1 MAISEEDQK
10 FIESGLGGTG
20 NGSGGSGASDTPQCY
35 DDVTCPPNYI
45 CVTGNCVAGCTS
57 AADCPAGYVCFNG
70 RCRLA
75 DVPTP
80 TKCSPPGEFIRCSGY
95 DGLGIF
101 AGGES
106 PPGQPCNTFTA
117 PSSQCGGTAC
127 PPVGTFI
134 RCTELR
140 TELGVI
146 GEFSNGLQNGVC
158 SSYTAIAEQ
167 CSTVY
172 CNMTDVTAQCAN
184 ILDDTWEGTASRTV
198 NVLVNGQPTPADC
211 TVFPGIPTAWDTSE
225 CTKKV
230 GVTPKCPPQG
240 EFKQCS
246 GTTGVYYTGAIN
258 AVTKECLTVNQLNDS
273 QCIKISCPPN
283 GEFLR
288 CEDGYTSGGTKPTNA
303 VFSDGGLFGVCG
315 EYRGNLAQCEIT
327 RTCDRLPPYFDRCDG
342 TTGIYLN
349 GCNNDTDNPPE
360 RRANDLACIVV
371 VPTPTPTPTPTSTL
385 TQGDPAPT
393 PPPPPT
399 PTPTPEPPPVVFVPT
414 PTWRDCVSGNL
425 NDGIAPS
432 AYREILYTGA
442 GGGTCWEPSTIIGFS
457 PNLNEALLFSYER
470 GSVSVPQPKSVTVTN
485 PSYGVAY
492 RITLTTNPDVKLG
505 IGDKSGAGALSFTVE
520 PRKNVV
526 FSVNVT
532 PQLLDKLG
540 DGSSD
545 LDMKVEIQTV

>member
-1 MAISEEDQK
+1 MAISEEDQA
-10 FIESGLGGTG
+10 FIESGLTGGGGGT
-20 NGSGGSGASDTPQCY
+20 SGGGGSDTPQCY

-57 AADCPAGYVCFNG
+57 ASDCPAGYVCFNG

-80 TKCSPPGEFIRCSGY
+80 TCPTQGEFIKCSGI

-117 PSSQCGGTAC
+117 PSSQCGGAGC

-134 RCTELR
+134 RCTELQ
-140 TELGVI
+140 TALGVI

-172 CNMTDVTAQCAN
+172 CNMTDVTAQCSTV
-184 ILDDTWEGTASRTV
+184 LDDTWEGMASRTV
-198 NVLVNGQPTPADC
+198 NVLVNGQPTPANC
-211 TVFPGIPTAWDTSE
+211 TIFPGIPTAWDTSE

-230 GVTPKCPPQG
+230 VDTPRCIATG
-240 EFKQCS
+240 TFLQCV
-246 GTTGVYYTGAIN
+246 GTTGIYSSGFKDPVTNECSTG
-258 AVTKECLTVNQLNDS
+258 NQLNDPR
-273 QCIKISCPPN
+273 CIVNKCRPN

-288 CEDGYTSGGTKPTNA
+288 CEDGYTSGGSKPTNA

-327 RTCDRLPPYFDRCDG
+327 TTCDPVPPYFVGCDG
-342 TTGIYLN
+342 TTGLYKN
-349 GCNNDTDNPPE
+349 GCNDRVTPPVPPE
-360 RRANDLACIVV
+360 RRVNDLACIVV
-371 VPTPTPTPTPTSTL
+371 VPTPTPTPTA
-385 TQGDPAPT
+385 TQG
-393 PPPPPT
+393 PPT
-399 PTPTPEPPPVVFVPT
+399 PTPTPTQVATPEPTPVVFVPI

-425 NDGIAPS
+425 NNGLAPS
-432 AYREILYTGA
+432 TYREILYTGA

-457 PNLNEALLFSYER
+457 PNLNEALVFSYER